1 MTGKMS
7 TMDLERA
14 QLALFAVLA
23 EIARAMGSPHRLMLL
38 QHVSQGARSV
48 ERLAELTGLSV
59 ANTSQHLQHLKR
71 SNLVTTER
79 DGKRILYGLGTG
91 PIPDVLNSLTRL
103 AEHQQTEIQA
113 VITDSLTQRDRL
125 EGITREQL
133 LERLRDSSVT
143 LLDVRPAEEFAMGHI
158 AGAIN
163 IPVETLEEHL
173 SLIPKNQEVVAYCRG
188 PHCVL
193 STSAVT
199 TLRRNGIKALLLDA
213 GVPEWKAAGFA
224 LETGS

>member
-1 MTGKMS
+1 MS
-7 TMDLERA
+7 SMDIERA
-14 QLALFAVLA
+14 QLALFAELA
-23 EIARAMGSPHRLMLL
+23 EIARTLGSPHRLMLL
-38 QHVSQGARSV
+38 QHVAQGARSV

-79 DGKRILYGLGTG
+79 DGKRILYELGTG
-91 PIPDVLNSLTRL
+91 PIPDVLTALTRL
-103 AEHQQTEIQA
+103 AEHQRAEIQA

-125 EGITREQL
+125 EGISREEL
-133 LERLRDSSVT
+133 LERLRDASVT

-158 AGAIN
+158 PGAIN
-163 IPVETLEEHL
+163 IPVEMLEERL
-173 SLIPKNQEVVAYCRG
+173 SLLPKDHEVVAYCRG

-193 STSAVT
+193 STSAVA

-213 GVPEWKAAGFA
+213 GVPEWKAAGLT
-224 LETGS
+224 LETGA